1 MIIII
6 QVGCTNLRRLIF
18 LTEEAIPP
26 ESVHWKLVSE
36 KHYLTPATWN
46 NSFVKPELTTKLK
59 RYMLKNYFK
68 FMMIRNPLE
77 RLVSAYRN
85 KIEPPLVISDFHSR
99 QLNFQM
105 PNFTYVQGRNP
116 FLVQRWVILLKYKP
130 NSLIDW
136 VKANGS
142 RELSVDFPTYVRWI
156 MDSRDADLNEHFSSI
171 LHNAAPCRVDYDLYL
186 NFKNYSRDV
195 HLLISR
201 LNTSTDYF
209 VDRDYH
215 TKPGSDT
222 RSTLP
227 HYYSQLS
234 PDSRR
239 RLFVRMAPELDFYYH
254 LYPEEQLSHI
264 PLLGVNKLVSPME
277 DYWPTLY

>member
-1 MIIII
+1 M
-6 QVGCTNLRRLIF
+6 QG
-18 LTEEAIPP
+18 AIPP
-26 ESVHWKLVSE
+26 ESVHWQNVTE
-36 KHYLTPATWN
+36 KDYLRAAIQN
-46 NSFVKPELTTKLK
+46 NSFLKKELTREVKQ
-59 RYMLKNYFK
+59 YMLRNYFK
-68 FMMIRNPLE
+68 FIMIRNPLE
-77 RLVSAYRN
+77 RLVSAYRS
-85 KIEPPLVISDFHSR
+85 KIERPLQFFDFYR
-99 QLNFQM
+99 QTNFLRANSTHVGDRDFFQGYRRIILS
-105 PNFTYVQGRNP
+105 TYK
-116 FLVQRWVILLKYKP
+116 L

-136 VKANGS
+136 VRTNGS
-142 RELSVDFPTYVRWI
+142 YELSVDFPTYVRWI

-171 LHNAAPCRVDYDLYL
+171 LHNAAPCRVDYHLYL

-239 RLFVRMAPELDFYYH
+239 RLFARMAPELDFYYH

-264 PLLGVNKLVSPME
+264 PLLGVDKLVSPME
-277 DYWPTLY
+277 EYWPKLHTLDRN

>member
-1 MIIII
+1 MME
-6 QVGCTNLRRLIF
+6 GLLP
-18 LTEEAIPP
+18 L
-26 ESVHWKLVSE
+26 ESVHWPRLSGSE
-36 KHYLTPATWN
+36 YMHTAIVQSSFKNPNLTDRERI
-46 NSFVKPELTTKLK
+46 FQ
-59 RYMLKNYFK
+59 LKNYYK
-68 FMMIRNPLE
+68 FMMVRNPLE
-77 RLVSAYRN
+77 RLVSAYRS
-85 KIEPPLVISDFHSR
+85 KIEQPLIFLKFDR
-99 QLNFQM
+99 QPRPIVTNITKAMRYMGLEEAHKRLIFSKYR
-105 PNFTYVQGRNP
+105 PGILR
-116 FLVQRWVILLKYKP
+116 RWAK
-130 NSLIDW
+130 S
-136 VKANGS
+136 NGS
-142 RELSVDFPTYVRWI
+142 YNISVEFPTYVRWI

-171 LHNAAPCRVDYDLYL
+171 LHNAAPCRVDYHLYL

-239 RLFVRMAPELDFYYH
+239 RLFARMAPELDFYYH

-264 PLLGVNKLVSPME
+264 PLLGVNKQVYKDVCSAE
-277 DYWPTLY
+277 IH